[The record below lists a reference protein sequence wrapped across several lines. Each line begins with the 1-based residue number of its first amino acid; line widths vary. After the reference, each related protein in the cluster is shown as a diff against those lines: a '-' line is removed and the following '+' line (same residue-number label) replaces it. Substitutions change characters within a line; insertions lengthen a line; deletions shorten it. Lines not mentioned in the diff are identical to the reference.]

1 MSNKTCRLCLFV
13 VYPAIT
19 IRARITTPAILVC
32 SLRVRKPSEININF
46 LFFQCRWC
54 PWWSLRARHNNNHRT
69 ILLFCLHFRK
79 KPGLLCENFR
89 YSTLPFSCYTRACN
103 DHIASRDLFHFF
115 LYFKAYAFLFRFASE
130 HEWRSQFPNVL
141 FATRCRRSAF
151 VMGPFHSFKS
161 KHYLL

>member
-13 VYPAIT
+13 VYPAIK
-19 IRARITTPAILVC
+19 IRARITSHIGMLFASPET
-32 SLRVRKPSEININF
+32 KWNQHQNF
-46 LFFQCRWC
+46 FFQYRWC

-89 YSTLPFSCYTRACN
+89 YSTLSFSCYTRACN

-115 LYFKAYAFLFRFASE
+115 FYFKAYAFLFRFSSE

>member
-13 VYPAIT
+13 VYPAIK
-19 IRARITTPAILVC
+19 IRARITSHIGMLFASPET
-32 SLRVRKPSEININF
+32 KWNQHQNF
-46 LFFQCRWC
+46 FFQYRWC